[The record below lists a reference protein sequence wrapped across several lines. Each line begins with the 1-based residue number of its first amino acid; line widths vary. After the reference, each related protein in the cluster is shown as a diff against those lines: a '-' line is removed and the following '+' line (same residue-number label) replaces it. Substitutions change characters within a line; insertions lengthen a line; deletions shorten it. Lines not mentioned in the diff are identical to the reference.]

1 VPFRSFS
8 AQRLI
13 GLKPYRN
20 LGIILSFTIFFLFTY
35 LLGTEYISAAHS
47 KGELL
52 VFKRGHIPAVSKS
65 HDDEESSPPSEA
77 SRVVAEN
84 TEHEKTEHANGI
96 FKQTAIFHW
105 RDVCY
110 DIKIKGQP
118 KRLLDHVDGWIQPG
132 TLTALM
138 VSSLN

>member
-1 VPFRSFS
+1 M
-8 AQRLI
+8 
-13 GLKPYRN
+13 
-20 LGIILSFTIFFLFTY
+20 FT
-35 LLGTEYISAAHS
+35 
-47 KGELL
+47 
-52 VFKRGHIPAVSKS
+52 RGHIPAVSKS

-77 SRVVAEN
+77 PRVVAE
-84 TEHEKTEHANGI
+84 TSEHEKSEYVNGI

-118 KRLLDHVDGWIQPG
+118 RHVDGWIQPG

-138 VSSLN
+138 VSPLHSIRNP